1 MNYEIILASNSPRRK
16 ELLSKFIDSF
26 SIVSSCYEEKVDPKG
41 DPIIEV
47 MNAAFLKGMAI
58 KDQTGQKSII
68 ISADTIV
75 YKNTI
80 LGKPVSSEHA
90 KEMLESLSDSWHEV
104 YTGIALIDT
113 ESDKKVVS
121 YVKTAVKFKP
131 LDSDLINWYINTKEP
146 LDKAGAYGIQDL
158 GALLVEQIQGDYFNV
173 VGFPIAHLHDLLIK
187 HFNYKLY

>member
-1 MNYEIILASNSPRRK
+1 MNYEIALASNSPRRK
-16 ELLSKFIDSF
+16 ELLSKFIESF
-26 SIVSSCYEEKVDPKG
+26 KVVSSRYEEQVDPIG
-41 DPIIEV
+41 NPMIEV
-47 MNAAFLKGMAI
+47 MNAAFLKGMAV
-58 KDQTGQKSII
+58 KDQLEHRSII

-75 YKNTI
+75 YKKRI
-80 LGKPVSSEHA
+80 LGKPESKEQA

-104 YTGIALIDT
+104 YTGIALIDS
-113 ESDKKVVS
+113 ENDKKVVS
-121 YVKTAVKFKP
+121 YVKTAVKFKS
-131 LDSDLINWYINTKEP
+131 LDSDLIDWYIDTGEP

>member
-16 ELLSKFIDSF
+16 ELLSKFIESF
-26 SIVSSCYEEKVDPKG
+26 RVVSSRYEEKVDPEG
-41 DPIIEV
+41 DPTIEV

-58 KDQTGQKSII
+58 KDQLTQKSII

-80 LGKPVSSEHA
+80 LGKPASADHA

-104 YTGIALIDT
+104 YTGIALIDSQ
-113 ESDKKVVS
+113 SDRKVVS
-121 YVKTAVKFKP
+121 YVKTAVKFKS
-131 LDSDLINWYINTKEP
+131 LDSDLIDWYISTKEP

-187 HFNYKLY
+187 HFKYKLY

>member
-1 MNYEIILASNSPRRK
+1 MNYEIILASNSLRRK

-80 LGKPVSSEHA
+80 LGKPVSSENA

-121 YVKTAVKFKP
+121 YVKTAVKFKS